1 MFNKIREI
9 EKYIKKESER
19 KMLNEISDIQR
30 DNISLVIDKQVLMNL
45 LDPEKGEYKDPSEFI
60 KKKFLDEIP

>member
-1 MFNKIREI
+1 MYNKIREI

-30 DNISLVIDKQVLMNL
+30 DNISLKLDKQSLMNL
-45 LDPEKGEYKDPSEFI
+45 LDPNKGEYEDTSEFI
-60 KKKFLDEIP
+60 KKKFLDQIP